1 MARGGGC
8 EYRFR
13 WLGLD
18 DELVLLEILRCVSDS
33 DRKIWRSGHTL
44 KVIFIFA
51 AVSAKMVEAGVG
63 W

>member
-8 EYRFR
+8 RYRFR

-18 DELVLLEILRCVSDS
+18 DELVLLEVLGCVSDSS
-33 DRKIWRSGHTL
+33 DRKIWRGEHTL

-51 AVSAKMVEAGVG
+51 AVSAKMVENG
-63 W
+63 